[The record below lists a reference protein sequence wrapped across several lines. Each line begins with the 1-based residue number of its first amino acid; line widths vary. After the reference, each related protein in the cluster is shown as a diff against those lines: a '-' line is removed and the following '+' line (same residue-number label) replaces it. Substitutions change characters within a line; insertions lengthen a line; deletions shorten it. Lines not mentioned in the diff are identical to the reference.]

1 MYSVKELGPLTEIRN
16 VNLVPR
22 QKSEALS
29 SPIPAHPPYPWQCG
43 GYATKS
49 IGIWGREQK

>member
-29 SPIPAHPPYPWQCG
+29 PPIPAHPPYPWQCG
-43 GYATKS
+43 GYATKNV
-49 IGIWGREQK
+49 GIWGREQK